1 MKLRFFSKANFWQ
14 QINQSIFRV
23 SLITFLILFLVEY
36 LEPGFV
42 TNWFNPVWLL
52 IITIVSGILVITKD

>member
-1 MKLRFFSKANFWQ
+1 MKLKFWQ
-14 QINQSIFRV
+14 HSKFLPDFSRIVFRV
-23 SLITFLILFLVEY
+23 SFITFLILFIIEY

-52 IITIVSGILVITKD
+52 IIGIISATIITISY